1 MASSSNKTSFGSEHG
16 KCLEDDYVQRGR
28 NRDYWTHGDFDLERQ
43 DTDQGRLD
51 VDFFVFDFLSPENAQ
66 EVLETKGLAGD
77 RVA

>member
-1 MASSSNKTSFGSEHG
+1 MCSEEETEIIGHM
-16 KCLEDDYVQRGR
+16 EIDE
-28 NRDYWTHGDFDLERQ
+28 DFDLERQ